1 MADSNAV
8 PSSSAPEPSGQ
19 IIRILQNVLGERYPT
34 LGKHVNN
41 VARLSSGAASEVGLP
56 DEETEALVQA
66 SFLHDV
72 GKLSLPESLLAKPG
86 PPDEGEWRL
95 IRLHTIV
102 GEQLLIAAGLRGRVL
117 DFVRSSHERID
128 GSGYPDGLVGEEIP
142 LGARIISV
150 CDAYDAMT
158 SIRPYRR
165 GPEDERGCDAG
176 ADARV
181 GHPVRLGRCRRASAA
196 WCSEGATPRRLLRS
210 MPACGQSTDLGALAP
225 GLREGR
231 GQGL

>member
-8 PSSSAPEPSGQ
+8 PSPSAPEPSGQ
-19 IIRILQNVLGERYPT
+19 IIRILQNVLGERYPA

-41 VARLSSGAASEVGLP
+41 VARLCPGTASEVGLP
-56 DEETEALVQA
+56 DEETEALIQA
-66 SFLHDV
+66 AFLHDV

-86 PPDEGEWRL
+86 PLDEGEWRL

-102 GEQLLIAAGLRGRVL
+102 GEQMLIAAGLRGRVL

-158 SIRPYRR
+158 SIRPYR
-165 GPEDERGCDAG
+165 
-176 ADARV
+176 
-181 GHPVRLGRCRRASAA
+181 PVPRT
-196 WCSEGATPRRLLRS
+196 SEGATLELMRASDTQFDSAVVDAVCRLVLGGRAPV
-210 MPACGQSTDLGALAP
+210 PAP
-225 GLREGR
+225 
-231 GQGL
+231 